1 MKNIVLLI
9 IVFITTSCTT
19 TSSTINTM
27 TFNDDKLV
35 IVNIPMSGVNKRFL
49 VDTGSTNSYISTEY
63 LKEERCFK
71 LAESK
76 ASYASLTSSIE
87 FKTTDVKVN
96 LFNDTYCFKTIS
108 LAGINRALRR
118 NVIGILGS
126 DFLRRNKLIIDYN
139 KREIYQPTD

>member
-1 MKNIVLLI
+1 MKSVILLI
-9 IVFITTSCTT
+9 IIFITTSCATV
-19 TSSTINTM
+19 STIDDM
-27 TFNDDKLV
+27 KFSDDKLV
-35 IVNIPMSGVNKRFL
+35 IVNIPMNGVNKRFL
-49 VDTGSTNSYISTEY
+49 VDTGSTNSYISTEF

-87 FKTTDVKVN
+87 FKTAEVKVN
-96 LFNDTYCFKTIS
+96 LFNDTYYFKTIS

-126 DFLRRNKLIIDYN
+126 DFLRKNKLIIDYN
-139 KREIYQPTD
+139 KRIIYQSKD